1 MQLCS
6 SKELISFDCRSFLM
20 KTHLSS
26 FVRIIFDPNGSSF
39 PRKLMLFSH
48 EMKSPLQV
56 RFLLGLLPKLWGKL
70 LKAPICFR
78 TQTCQFVQ
86 RYLLCEFS
94 SIFVCC
100 FFAISDQHSEMWN
113 CISHDYKICKLVYTA
128 AAAGEREVT
137 TDHLLFVPNNFERYR
152 GKNIE
157 QIFKG
162 QKYVYKI
169 ASWFTLL
176 LLLEREK
183 WPPTTSYLFPIM
195 SALSLSSAIASAK
208 KLHHITC
215 HCNAIQ
221 CNVLHCNAMQCD
233 VILGGAAI

>member
-48 EMKSPLQV
+48 EKKSPLQV

-100 FFAISDQHSEMWN
+100 FFAISDQHLEMWN
-113 CISHDYKICKLVYTA
+113 CISHDCKICKLVYA
-128 AAAGEREVT
+128 AAQEREKWPLTTSYLFPIILKDTEVKILNKYSKDKNMFTKLQVGLHCCCCSREREVT
-137 TDHLLFVPNNFERYR
+137 TDHLLFVPNNVR
-152 GKNIE
+152 
-157 QIFKG
+157 
-162 QKYVYKI
+162 
-169 ASWFTLL
+169 TLPL
-176 LLLEREK
+176 VGNCQCKEI
-183 WPPTTSYLFPIM
+183 TSHYM
-195 SALSLSSAIASAK
+195 SL
-208 KLHHITC
+208 
-215 HCNAIQ
+215 Q
-221 CNVLHCNAMQCD
+221 CNPM
-233 VILGGAAI
+233 

>member
-6 SKELISFDCRSFLM
+6 SKELISFDRRSFLM

-48 EMKSPLQV
+48 EKKSPLQV

-94 SIFVCC
+94 SILVCC
-100 FFAISDQHSEMWN
+100 FFAISDQHLEMWN
-113 CISHDYKICKLVYTA
+113 CISHDCKICKLVYA
-128 AAAGEREVT
+128 AAQEREKWPLTTSYLFPIILKDTEVKILNKYSKDKNMFPKLQVGLHCCCSREREVT
-137 TDHLLFVPNNFERYR
+137 TDHLLFVPNNVR
-152 GKNIE
+152 
-157 QIFKG
+157 
-162 QKYVYKI
+162 
-169 ASWFTLL
+169 TLVGNCQCK
-176 LLLEREK
+176 EI
-183 WPPTTSYLFPIM
+183 TSHYM
-195 SALSLSSAIASAK
+195 SL
-208 KLHHITC
+208 
-215 HCNAIQ
+215 Q
-221 CNVLHCNAMQCD
+221 CNP
-233 VILGGAAI
+233 I